1 MASRSST
8 NEELIMAEQPLPTV
22 VENWINEIRDKKQ
35 SIWSRDI
42 YAQKLDELSK
52 VIQKETEKFY
62 KERARA
68 DKKIRR

>member
-1 MASRSST
+1 MALRFST

-62 KERARA
+62 KERARV
-68 DKKIRR
+68 DKKNRR

>member
-1 MASRSST
+1 MVSRSST

-62 KERARA
+62 KERARV
-68 DKKIRR
+68 DKKNRR

>member
-1 MASRSST
+1 MAG
-8 NEELIMAEQPLPTV
+8 QPLPTV

-52 VIQKETEKFY
+52 VIRIETEKFY
-62 KERARA
+62 KERARS
-68 DKKIRR
+68 DKKNRR

>member
-1 MASRSST
+1 MASRFST

-52 VIQKETEKFY
+52 VIQIETEKFY
-62 KERARA
+62 KERARS
-68 DKKIRR
+68 DKKKRR

>member
-1 MASRSST
+1 
-8 NEELIMAEQPLPTV
+8 MAEQPLPTV

-35 SIWSRDI
+35 SIWSRDV

-52 VIQKETEKFY
+52 VIQKETEMFY

-68 DKKIRR
+68 DKKNRR

>member
-1 MASRSST
+1 MASRFST

-52 VIQKETEKFY
+52 VIQIETEKFY
-62 KERARA
+62 KERARS
-68 DKKIRR
+68 DKKNRR

>member
-1 MASRSST
+1 
-8 NEELIMAEQPLPTV
+8 MAEIPLPTV
-22 VENWINEIRDKKQ
+22 VENWISEIRDKSQ
-35 SIWSRDI
+35 SIWSRDV

-68 DKKIRR
+68 DKKNRR

>member
-52 VIQKETEKFY
+52 VIQKETEMFY

-68 DKKIRR
+68 DKNNRR

>member
-1 MASRSST
+1 MPLRFST

-68 DKKIRR
+68 DKKNRR